1 MIKYPNY
8 DRSILSIASSVL
20 NHFGVKDCQHK
31 TLPEFDKLLN
41 KDYKN
46 IIVMLFDGLGTST
59 LNYHL
64 KESDFL
70 RKHYVTD
77 ISSVFPS
84 TTVAATTSILSGY
97 SPLECG
103 WLGWDLYFEEIGEN
117 VAVFRNTLQRN
128 GELAAKFNV
137 ANKFIPVKSIMKRIE
152 EVNGRK
158 TAYCVSFFS
167 KYRSKNIEDICKTVY
182 RLSKKRKKKYIYA
195 YWHQPDGAMHGHG
208 VNSKEAHEQLLHIN
222 REVEKLCGK
231 LKDSLIIITADHG
244 LCDSVNLFL
253 EDYPELYYMLK
264 IPPSIEPGR
273 AMSLFVKEGLQDAFK
288 SEFNKHFGDS
298 FRLMTKEEV
307 FNENIFGYGK
317 AHPRTSGFVGD
328 FLAIATTE
336 KTLFTARE
344 EHEPV
349 GVHAGLTVEEMTVP
363 FIVIETERRKNHE
376 PKTKT

>member
-31 TLPEFDKLLN
+31 TLPEFDKLLE

-46 IIVMLFDGLGTST
+46 IIVILFDGLGTST

-64 KESDFL
+64 TENDFL

-117 VAVFRNTLQRN
+117 VAVFKNTLQRN
-128 GELAAKFNV
+128 GEPAAKYNV
-137 ANKFIPVKSIMKRIE
+137 AHKYIPYKNVMQRIE
-152 EVNGRK
+152 KVKGRK
-158 TAYCVSFFS
+158 SAYCVAFFS
-167 KYRSKNIEDICKTVY
+167 KYRVKSVEDICKTIY
-182 RLSKKRKKKYIYA
+182 KLSKKRKKKYIYA

-208 VNSKEAHEQLLHIN
+208 VTSPEAHKEILHIN
-222 REVEKLCGK
+222 SEVEKLSGK
-231 LKDSLIIITADHG
+231 LKDSLVIITADHG

-253 EDYPELYYMLK
+253 EDYPELYDMLK

-273 AMSLFVKEGLQDAFK
+273 AMSLFVKDGLQKDFK
-288 SEFNKHFGDS
+288 NEFNKLFGDS

-307 FNENIFGYGK
+307 FAENILGYGK
-317 AHPRTSGFVGD
+317 PHPRTHCFVGD

-344 EHEPV
+344 EHEFV

-363 FIVIETERRKNHE
+363 FIAIETEKRK
-376 PKTKT
+376 KR

>member
-31 TLPEFDKLLN
+31 TLPEFDKLLE

-46 IIVMLFDGLGTST
+46 IIVILFDGLGTSS

-64 KESDFL
+64 EENDFL

-117 VAVFRNTLQRN
+117 VAVFKNTLQRN
-128 GELAAKFNV
+128 GEPAAKYNV
-137 ANKFIPVKSIMKRIE
+137 AHKYIPYKNVMQRIE
-152 EVNGRK
+152 KVRGRK
-158 TAYCVSFFS
+158 SAYCVAFFS
-167 KYRSKNIEDICKTVY
+167 KFRIRSVEDICKTIY
-182 RLSKKRKKKYIYA
+182 KLSKKRKKKYIYA

-208 VNSKEAHEQLLHIN
+208 VTSKEAHKEILHIN
-222 REVEKLCGK
+222 SEVEKLCGK

-253 EDYPELYYMLK
+253 EDYPKLYDMLK

-273 AMSLFVKEGLQDAFK
+273 AMSLFIKDGLQEEFK
-288 SEFNKHFGDS
+288 NEFNRHFGDS
-298 FRLMTKEEV
+298 FRLMTKVEV
-307 FNENIFGYGK
+307 FSENILGYGK
-317 AHPRTSGFVGD
+317 PHPRTHGFVGD

-344 EHEPV
+344 EHEFV
-349 GVHAGLTVEEMTVP
+349 GVHAGLTEEEMTVP
-363 FIVIETERRKNHE
+363 FIAIEAEKRK
-376 PKTKT
+376 KR

>member
-1 MIKYPNY
+1 MIKYRNY

-31 TLPEFDKLLN
+31 TLPEFDKLLE

-46 IIVMLFDGLGTST
+46 IIVILFDGLGTST

-64 KESDFL
+64 TENDFL

-117 VAVFRNTLQRN
+117 VAVFKNTLQKN
-128 GELAAKFNV
+128 GEPAAKYNV
-137 ANKFIPVKSIMKRIE
+137 AHKYIPYKNIMQRIE
-152 EVNGRK
+152 KVKGRK
-158 TAYCVSFFS
+158 SAYCVAFFS
-167 KYRSKNIEDICKTVY
+167 KYRVKSVEDICKTIY
-182 RLSKKRKKKYIYA
+182 KLSKKRKKKYIYA

-208 VNSKEAHEQLLHIN
+208 VTSPEAHKEILHIN
-222 REVEKLCGK
+222 SEVEKLCSK
-231 LKDSLIIITADHG
+231 LKDSLVIITADHG

-253 EDYPELYYMLK
+253 EDYPELYDMLK

-273 AMSLFVKEGLQDAFK
+273 ALSLFVKDGLQDAFK
-288 SEFNKHFGDS
+288 KEFNRLFGDS
-298 FRLMTKEEV
+298 FRLMAKEEV
-307 FNENIFGYGK
+307 FSENILGYGK
-317 AHPRTSGFVGD
+317 PHPRTHGFVGD

-344 EHEPV
+344 EHEFV
-349 GVHAGLTVEEMTVP
+349 GVHAGLTEEEMTVP
-363 FIVIETERRKNHE
+363 FIAIATEKRKRR
-376 PKTKT
+376 